1 MEGLPTSIADM
12 EQHTPYDDRL
22 KAKAYESELR
32 ILQIELLKLQA
43 SVRAEGRRIVI
54 LFEGRDAAGKGG
66 SIKRFTEN
74 LNPRGGRVVALTK
87 PNETERG
94 QWYFQRYVT
103 HLPTAGEIVMF
114 DRSWYN
120 RAGVERVM
128 GFCTPREYMEFMRQA
143 PGFERSLV
151 NSGTHLFKLWFAV
164 SEDEQRERFAA
175 RRSDPLRRW
184 KLSPIDE
191 ASLGRFHDYTEARNA
206 MFFYTD
212 TPEAPVDGREL
223 QREAPGPARVDPGR
237 APLPR
242 LRPQGRRRGRT
253 GPTRW
258 WSGGPPSW
266 RSPPTRARWR
276 SPADRRPDD
285 AGAERAGHPRRRTP
299 VGPTCHRGGGRRR
312 SARAELAG
320 TLRRHRHRAGLGDR
334 RLRGRERPARLA
346 ALAGVAG
353 DAARQL
359 LDGPRQRGRGVR
371 V

>member
-1 MEGLPTSIADM
+1 MDGLPTSIADM
-12 EQHTPYDDRL
+12 EQHVPYDERL

-43 SVRAEGRRIVI
+43 SARAEGRRIVI

-128 GFCTPREYMEFMRQA
+128 AFCTPREYMEFMRQA

-151 NSGTHLFKLWFAV
+151 NSGTHLFKLWFTV
-164 SEDEQRERFAA
+164 SEEEQHQRFAA

-212 TPEAPVDGREL
+212 TPEAPWTVVNSNEKR
-223 QREAPGPARVDPGR
+223 
-237 APLPR
+237 
-242 LRPQGRRRGRT
+242 
-253 GPTRW
+253 
-258 WSGGPPSW
+258 
-266 RSPPTRARWR
+266 RARLESIR
-276 SPADRRPDD
+276 AVLHTLDYDHKDDAVAHRPDPLVVRRAAELEIPADEDTLAESRRP
-285 AGAERAGHPRRRTP
+285 AT
-299 VGPTCHRGGGRRR
+299 
-312 SARAELAG
+312 
-320 TLRRHRHRAGLGDR
+320 
-334 RLRGRERPARLA
+334 
-346 ALAGVAG
+346 
-353 DAARQL
+353 
-359 LDGPRQRGRGVR
+359 
-371 V
+371 